1 MRKYQD
7 YLHYPF
13 SCVEKREDKTYID
26 LFIFLECMSDG
37 LCGEHISLIID
48 TDHPPYT
55 YKSYHP
61 FDKIPFTKLDSMDLK
76 KIKPEEFQKTFD
88 EYFCLDED

>member
-13 SCVEKREDKTYID
+13 SCVEKRENKMYID

-48 TDHPPYT
+48 ADHPPYT
-55 YKSYHP
+55 YK
-61 FDKIPFTKLDSMDLK
+61 
-76 KIKPEEFQKTFD
+76 
-88 EYFCLDED
+88 